1 MIRFLFAYRPG
12 TFFRVKTFNYNWKQK
27 KKILKVFDTRDVY
40 LFSKVWTPHW
50 DYNIQSNIY
59 YVSMGSGILRFGRT
73 ASQSNTFVT
82 LAYKLL
88 KEKRMK
94 KQGSKHRFIIS
105 LVKISLVN
113 ISVLLKTAGN
123 SSNVSQCI
131 ELSLNIKRNIFNSPF
146 SVCFLACWTWC
157 YCCLYLKFLCMSTF
171 FCFCLLIIL
180 ILSTCMYMARNYFSF
195 FMFIHLFIEINCVYY
210 IDILF
215 VCV

>member
-1 MIRFLFAYRPG
+1 
-12 TFFRVKTFNYNWKQK
+12 
-27 KKILKVFDTRDVY
+27 
-40 LFSKVWTPHW
+40 
-50 DYNIQSNIY
+50 
-59 YVSMGSGILRFGRT
+59 MGSGILRFGRT

-146 SVCFLACWTWC
+146 SVCFLACWT
-157 YCCLYLKFLCMSTF
+157 
-171 FCFCLLIIL
+171 
-180 ILSTCMYMARNYFSF
+180 
-195 FMFIHLFIEINCVYY
+195 
-210 IDILF
+210 
-215 VCV
+215 